1 MKENEKRIRVDFDHS
16 RGSLTLRKIGTI
28 LPEDTFSLVFKK
40 ATVVQK
46 QSRMERDTF
55 RGGARV
61 WVGEREKCSINWWL
75 LHADKPVMRDDAK
88 DLTSSQRRR
97 YRI

>member
-40 ATVVQK
+40 LLLFNNSHEWSVTRFEGELVY
-46 QSRMERDTF
+46 
-55 RGGARV
+55 GL
-61 WVGEREKCSINWWL
+61 EREKNVQLTDGCYTRIN
-75 LHADKPVMRDDAK
+75 R
-88 DLTSSQRRR
+88 
-97 YRI
+97 